1 MLTESE
7 FKRYVIF
14 EHKLSKQAREYVEM
28 VRSNEPSRM
37 VGVHAKNS
45 LSSWAP
51 SSIMGKTISLES
63 GSPENAF
70 HLLCQFSNSQK
81 SCGLKNKVLEIYDQ
95 PEPVNIRKINK
106 NGVRRRTS
114 YTGDFLLLT
123 TSGVEMVE
131 VKTKDEV
138 DKKIELYPDD
148 WKRTESGEVRYI
160 PAEEKFKEIGIRFHV
175 YEYKHETRYLIH
187 NITMMIEARSAP
199 SYSNEVYSKVKIKLK
214 NSFAW
219 TLSDL
224 KKELKLD
231 DYTPL
236 IQMIDKGCLI
246 ADLKGGLIALG
257 ESCLVASSEELLEKA
272 MKISNKEKIYTDG
285 NLEKEA
291 IKKFPSEKLAEIAL
305 YRLKC
310 IESGIINRN
319 TYRWKRKI
327 KDGKS
332 QLLNAFQSLIP
343 RYYLCGNSKRKICK
357 VVDSY
362 LTEYLLTIHAV
373 SQGLSVYRS
382 YIRYKL
388 YASEYHPDL
397 DPVSRRTF
405 TKHLNQI
412 SPDVIAY
419 LRTGKR
425 GANAVADPTDPEK
438 RSLRAQVAW
447 EKAAIDHYLADIYL
461 IFYSTDGKVY
471 VQRPWVTAIVDI
483 FSSVVLAVSISFLNP
498 SRRSVAKVMRE
509 CVRRNGKLPLEII
522 VDRGSD
528 FRSVYFAS
536 LLANFSIKYT
546 LRPSS
551 HPRFGGEVE
560 GLFGEFKKQWLTQR
574 EGNIA
579 DYKEARAVD
588 GNKSPKKFAI
598 LKPDDFYREINAYC
612 IWRDNKSRGHNDKSA
627 RKRFDISQKEYS
639 FIPKQINYDS
649 EFLLLTAVE
658 TDNYTVNF
666 QKGIHI
672 RHLWYFTPNISK
684 VRGKK
689 TKLEVRI
696 DPENPHVI
704 YALIEN
710 EWCPCFSSDINTYSA
725 KSPVMQIVEGLT
737 KYEAS
742 QLKNKIKEQDDFEL
756 VKIIREMNKMI
767 GIDDVL
773 PVAEIENR
781 PSENDDELVFD
792 DFKYADI
799 KAYKRESWGCD

>member
-7 FKRYVIF
+7 YKRYVIF

-70 HLLCQFSNSQK
+70 HLLCQFSNGQETG
-81 SCGLKNKVLEIYDQ
+81 GLKTKVLEIYDQ

-106 NGVRRRTS
+106 NGVRRRAS

-138 DKKIELYPDD
+138 DKKIALYPDD
-148 WKRTESGEVRYI
+148 WKRTDSGEVRYI
-160 PAEEKFKEIGIRFHV
+160 PAEEKFNEIGIKFHV
-175 YEYKHETRYLIH
+175 YEYKHEIRYLIH
-187 NITMMIEARSAP
+187 NISMMIEARSAP
-199 SYSNEVYSKVKIKLK
+199 SYLDEVYSKVKSKLK
-214 NSFAW
+214 KSFAW

-224 KKELKLD
+224 KKELELD

-236 IQMIDKGCLI
+236 IQMIDKGYLI
-246 ADLKGGLIALG
+246 ADLKGSLITLG
-257 ESCLVASSEELLEKA
+257 ESCLVASSEDLLEKA
-272 MKISNKEKIYTDG
+272 IEIANKEKVYIDGSLNKEKI
-285 NLEKEA
+285 K
-291 IKKFPSEKLAEIAL
+291 IFPSEKLAKFAL

-310 IESGIINRN
+310 VERGDINRSI
-319 TYRWKRKI
+319 YRWKSKI
-327 KDGKS
+327 KDGKA
-332 QLLNAFQSLIP
+332 QLLSAFQSLIP
-343 RYYLCGNSKRKICK
+343 GYYLCGNNKRKICK
-357 VVDSY
+357 VVEDC
-362 LTEYLLTIHAV
+362 LTEYLMTVHAV

-382 YIRYKL
+382 HVRYKL
-388 YASEYHPDL
+388 YANEYHPGF

-412 SPDVIAY
+412 PPDVIAY

-438 RSLRAQVAW
+438 RSLKAQVAW

-461 IFYSTDGKVY
+461 IFYSTDGSVY
-471 VQRPWVTAIVDI
+471 VQRPWITAIVDL

-509 CVRRNGKLPLEII
+509 CVRRHGRLPLEII

-536 LLANFSIKYT
+536 LLAHYSIKYT
-546 LRPSS
+546 LRPAS

-574 EGNIA
+574 EGNLA
-579 DYKEARAVD
+579 DYEEARAVD
-588 GNKSPKKFAI
+588 GNKSPKKSAI
-598 LKPDDFYREINAYC
+598 LKPEDFYREINAFC
-612 IWRDNKSRGHNDKSA
+612 DWRDNKSRGHHDKSA
-627 RKRFDISQKEYS
+627 RKRFDISQREYP
-639 FIPKQINYDS
+639 FIPKEINYDS
-649 EFLLLTAVE
+649 EFLLATAVE
-658 TDNYTVNF
+658 TKKYTVNF

-672 RHLWYFTPNISK
+672 RQLWYFTPNIAK

-710 EWCPCFSSDINTYSA
+710 EWCPCFSAEINTYSA
-725 KSPVMQIVEGLT
+725 KSSVMQIVEGLT

-742 QLKNKIKEQDDFEL
+742 QLKINIKEQDDFEL
-756 VKIIREMNKMI
+756 AKIIREMNKMI
-767 GIDDVL
+767 GLDDVL
-773 PVAEIENR
+773 PVAEIEDK
-781 PSENDDELVFD
+781 SSGGDDESAFD
-792 DFKYADI
+792 DFKYVDI
-799 KAYKRESWGCD
+799 KAYKRESWG